1 VTVGFGV
8 KVMPT
13 GRVSF
18 IVEARI
24 RGGSSKR
31 ITLGQSPAMS
41 AIAARARVQGTQRT
55 SHCVNC
61 DGSGQLQENTVADN
75 ASKSGAIVRSST
87 SKRYH
92 GS

>member
-1 VTVGFGV
+1 MGFGV

-31 ITLGQSPAMS
+31 ITLGQSPALS
-41 AIAARARVQGTQRT
+41 
-55 SHCVNC
+55 
-61 DGSGQLQENTVADN
+61 
-75 ASKSGAIVRSST
+75 ASKARDRAGQFIQLMQSGIDPVKAKQAEAAIITVTANGTIST
-87 SKRYH
+87 PNC
-92 GS
+92 